1 MPTSAVPT
9 SRAPTSRAPTSRAPA
24 SRAPASAA
32 PAPAPLGSQ
41 AVDRASALLA
51 LVVESGAPRTFTSLV
66 DELGLAKSTTSRL
79 LQALERSR
87 LLHRDQ
93 SGAYRP
99 GALFSLYA
107 ARPNAVHDLVELAR
121 PTLHRLSELSQ
132 ETVNLSVPRGREVV
146 QVAQIDSKYLLGSTN
161 WVGVDVPAHCTALGK
176 VLYAFG
182 ALPLPHGDLERRTPH
197 SPVDRAQ
204 LEHTLVE
211 IRRRN
216 WAVSLDELEVGLGA
230 VAAPVH
236 AVDGAVVAAVSVSG
250 PTPRI
255 NDHGITWLGDL
266 LVSELRGLSTQLGHH
281 LGSPT

>member
-1 MPTSAVPT
+1 MPAQ
-9 SRAPTSRAPTSRAPA
+9 
-24 SRAPASAA
+24 
-32 PAPAPLGSQ
+32 LGSQ

-87 LLHRDQ
+87 LLQRDQ
-93 SGAYRP
+93 SGAFRP

-107 ARPNAVHDLVELAR
+107 ARPSALHDLVELAR
-121 PTLHRLSELSQ
+121 PTLARIGELTE

-146 QVAQIDSKYLLGSTN
+146 QIAQIDSRYLLGSTN

-182 ALPLPHGDLERRTPH
+182 ALALPLGTLERRTPH

-204 LEHTLVE
+204 LEHQLVE
-211 IRRRN
+211 VRRRG

-230 VAAPVH
+230 VAAPVR

-250 PTPRI
+250 PT
-255 NDHGITWLGDL
+255 TWLGDV
-266 LVSELRGLSTQLGHH
+266 LVSELRGLSAQLGHH
-281 LGSPT
+281 HLGKEAI